1 MARRPPHILVT
12 GASQGLGACIA
23 QVFARETQ
31 GRLSLVAR
39 QAGKLRGVAKKCR
52 AAGASDVE
60 TFRCDVADAAAVR
73 EMARRVRERFG
84 DVDVLINNAGTFRPD
99 PLTSMSVADFDTVI
113 AANLRSG
120 FLVTREFTKAMA
132 ARRRGDIFFMAS
144 IAGLRGFPRGGAYVA
159 AKHGVRGLAR
169 AFREELKS
177 RGVRVITVL
186 PGAAWSPSWEGSGV
200 PPERM
205 MPGADVAQ
213 AFYDAYRMN
222 RRTVVEEII
231 LRPQLG
237 DVE

>member
-1 MARRPPHILVT
+1 MARLAPHILVT

-23 QVFARETQ
+23 EVFARETR

-39 QAGKLRGVAKKCR
+39 QAGKLRAVAKQCC
-52 AAGASDVE
+52 AAGATEVD

-73 EMARRVRERFG
+73 EMAKAVRARFG
-84 DVDVLINNAGTFRPD
+84 EVDVLINNAGTFRPD
-99 PLTSMSVADFDTVI
+99 PLASMSVADFDAVI
-113 AANLRSG
+113 GANLRSG
-120 FLVTREFTKAMA
+120 FLVTREFAKAMA
-132 ARRRGDIFFMAS
+132 RRRRGDIFFMAS
-144 IAGLRGFPRGGAYVA
+144 IAALRGFPGGGAYVA

-169 AFREELKS
+169 AFREELKP

-200 PPERM
+200 PPARM
-205 MPGADVAQ
+205 MPAADVAQ
-213 AFYDAYRMN
+213 VFHDAYRMS
-222 RRTVVEEII
+222 RRTVIEEII

>member
-1 MARRPPHILVT
+1 MVRRPPHILVT

-23 QVFARETQ
+23 EVFARETK

-39 QAGKLRGVAKKCR
+39 QVGKLRDVAKVCR

-60 TFRCDVADAAAVR
+60 TFRCDVADAPAVR

-84 DVDVLINNAGTFRPD
+84 EVDVLINNAGTFRPAA
-99 PLTSMSVADFDTVI
+99 LISMSVADFDTVVG
-113 AANLRSG
+113 ANLRSG
-120 FLVTREFTKAMA
+120 FLVTREFAKAMA

-169 AFREELKS
+169 AFRDELKS
-177 RGVRVITVL
+177 RGVRVITVF

-200 PPERM
+200 PPGRM
-205 MPGADVAQ
+205 MPGEDVAQ